1 MNILA
6 AIDIS
11 RATDPVLRTVQRVA
25 KASGAKIWL
34 LHVAEPE
41 PDFIGYG
48 AGPDVVRTQV
58 AREYHDEHKAI
69 QAHAELLRQAG
80 IDATALLIQGPI
92 VETTLKEAERL
103 KAEMLIVGS
112 HGYGAVYDLLV
123 GSISRGIL
131 KHSKIP
137 VLVVPVQDD

>member
-11 RATDPVLRTVQRVA
+11 RATEAVVATVERVA
-25 KASGAKIWL
+25 RASGARVWL

-41 PDFIGYG
+41 PDFMGYE
-48 AGPDVVRTQV
+48 AGPDVVRDQV

-69 QAHAELLRQAG
+69 QAHAQRLRDAG
-80 IDATALLIQGPI
+80 LDATALLIQGSI
-92 VETTLKEAERL
+92 VETTLREAARLEAEL
-103 KAEMLIVGS
+103 LVVGS

>member
-11 RATDPVLRTVQRVA
+11 RATEAVVSTVERVA
-25 KASGAKIWL
+25 RASGARVWL

-41 PDFIGYG
+41 PDFMGYE
-48 AGPDVVRTQV
+48 AGPDVVRDQV
-58 AREYHDEHKAI
+58 AREYHEEHKAI
-69 QAHAELLRQAG
+69 QAHAQRLRDAG
-80 IDATALLIQGPI
+80 LDATALLIQGSI
-92 VETTLKEAERL
+92 VETTLREATRL
-103 KAEMLIVGS
+103 EVELLVVGS

>member
-11 RATDPVLRTVQRVA
+11 RATEAVVSTVERVA
-25 KASGAKIWL
+25 RASGARVWL

-41 PDFIGYG
+41 PDFMGYE
-48 AGPDVVRTQV
+48 AGPDVVRDQV
-58 AREYHDEHKAI
+58 AREYHEEHKAI
-69 QAHAELLRQAG
+69 QAHAQRLRDAG
-80 IDATALLIQGPI
+80 LDATALLIQGSI
-92 VETTLKEAERL
+92 VETTLREAARLEAEL
-103 KAEMLIVGS
+103 LVVGS